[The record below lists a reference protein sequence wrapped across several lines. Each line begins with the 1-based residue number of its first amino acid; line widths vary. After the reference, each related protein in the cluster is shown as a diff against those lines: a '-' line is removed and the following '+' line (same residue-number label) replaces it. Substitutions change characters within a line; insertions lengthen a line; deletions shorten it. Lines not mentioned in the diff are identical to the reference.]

1 MTPNELRQVFQA
13 PYSRQN
19 WIHTL
24 QFLSRYTDRLQFHLE
39 PIKFPFNT
47 DEADKLITTFYEI
60 GILKTSESVALPIF
74 EILLNDKVQI
84 GHNKVTV
91 NNFVKKYIVKDAIRG
106 ALVTF
111 SYENSNRKEWRF
123 SFISKN
129 TASDFFVEVESL
141 ETHPKK
147 YTYVFGTEESHATAI
162 QRFFSLHQSNFEVK
176 DFFNAFEVEALNKEF
191 FEGYKNIYEDFVEYI
206 TGKRFVKEKGKW
218 VEKEKQKPNSQYLSA
233 FGEDDKSVRDYVKK
247 LLGRL
252 VFLYFLQ
259 KKGWLNN
266 DVNYLKNLF
275 EKSNKKTFLE
285 DVLKPLFFG
294 VLNTKPQERMSLFGT
309 EGWNLSLLKEWEQI
323 PYLNG
328 GLFEKDTIDQNII
341 SFSEDLFENT
351 FQFFS
356 EYNFTIDENDPED
369 TQVGI
374 DPEMLGKIFE
384 NLLEDNKDKGAFYT
398 PKEIVQYM
406 CRESLITYLTEKH
419 KDEEINIRTFVEQHF
434 SPWEDTTSQA
444 VLNSIK
450 EVKICDPAIG
460 SGAFPMG
467 MLNELYKCR
476 LALGEEKSV
485 KIKKDIIQNNIYG
498 VDIEKGAVDIARL
511 RFWLALVVDE
521 SIPEPLPN
529 LDFKIMQGNSLL
541 ESYQGVDLSKLVSPQ
556 TESYLDKKNGVI
568 INIFG
573 DTLNAHRIELSNCM
587 NDYFS
592 CADLERK
599 IILRKEIDKK
609 IRQQIK
615 DTYFKID
622 LSDINLSANHH
633 FFLWHTYFSD
643 VFKGANNLDNSGFD
657 IVIGNPPYGAKS
669 SKENKKLFIKNYQS
683 AKSIKGIQKGSLDTY
698 TLFIELGYNLLKKN
712 GNLSFIVPISIT
724 SSEAVTGVYRILE
737 NGCEE
742 IRLSSYAVR
751 PKPIFENAMVN
762 TSIIQFIKTESPC
775 KKIFST
781 KMYRRGKEFDL
792 KQLLDNLEFIE
803 VKEVRLK
810 GRIPKISYDIEKNI
824 LQKILIQNPIGKYIS
839 KKGNP
844 IYYRGA
850 GGRYFKIITN
860 YPTGSSAEKEI
871 LLPSNL
877 SNSIGCILS
886 SNLSF
891 WFYQIYS
898 DNLNWKSYELENF
911 TIPNLSDENIISLE
925 KLYKEYL
932 LDIESN
938 VNYRNVTNGSSYNI
952 SEFKEYKIQKSKHII
967 DQIDDL
973 ICPLYGLTQEE
984 TNFIKNYEIEFR
996 LSDSE

>member
-1 MTPNELRQVFQA
+1 MTTNELRQVFQA
-13 PYSRQN
+13 PYSRQT
-19 WIHTL
+19 WSHILH
-24 QFLSRYTDRLQFHLE
+24 FLSESKNLLQLRLE
-39 PIKFPFNT
+39 PIKIPFDSN
-47 DEADKLITTFYEI
+47 EADRLISSFYEL
-60 GILKTSESVALPIF
+60 GTLKTSDDEEFPIF
-74 EILLNDKVQI
+74 EVLLNDKVQI

-91 NNFVKKYIVKDAIRG
+91 NNFVKRYIIKDAIRG

-129 TASDFFVEVESL
+129 TASDYFAEAERL

-147 YTYVFGTEESHATAI
+147 YTYVFGTEESHSTAI
-162 QRFFSLHQSNFEVK
+162 QRFFSLYQSNFEVK
-176 DFFNAFEVEALNKEF
+176 DFFEAFEVEALNKEF
-191 FEGYKNIYEDFVEYI
+191 FDGYKNIYEDFVEYI

-218 VEKEKQKPNSQYLSA
+218 VEKEKHLPDPQYR
-233 FGEDDKSVRDYVKK
+233 FPFKEDDKYVRDYVKK

-252 VFLYFLQ
+252 VFLHFLQ

-275 EKSNKKTFLE
+275 EKSDKTTFLE
-285 DVLKPLFFG
+285 QVLKPLFFG
-294 VLNTKPQERMSLFGT
+294 VLNTKPQERKSLFET
-309 EGWNLSLLKEWEQI
+309 EGWNLSLLEEWKQI

-328 GLFEKDTIDQNII
+328 GLFEKDTIDQEII
-341 SFSEDLFENT
+341 CFSKDLFENT

-406 CRESLITYLTEKH
+406 CRESLIAYLIEKH
-419 KDEEINIRTFVEQHF
+419 KDEETNIRTLVEQH
-434 SPWEDTTSQA
+434 TSLWSDA
-444 VLNSIK
+444 TSKLVLESLK
-450 EVKICDPAIG
+450 EIKICDPAIG

-521 SIPEPLPN
+521 VIPEPLPN

-541 ESYQGVDLSKLVSPQ
+541 ESYQGVDLSKLAEIKSEKGAGVQ
-556 TESYLDKKNGVI
+556 ITIFDEMLDIHRNNLSNL
-568 INIFG
+568 INIYFNC
-573 DTLNAHRIELSNCM
+573 TNIE
-587 NDYFS
+587 
-592 CADLERK
+592 EK
-599 IILRKEIDKK
+599 IALRQEIDKN
-609 IRQQIK
+609 IRQQIT
-615 DTYFKID
+615 DQHFKVD
-622 LSDINLSANHH
+622 LSNINLSANPY
-633 FFLWHTYFSD
+633 FFLWHTYFAD

-657 IVIGNPPYGAKS
+657 IVIGNPPYGAKLS
-669 SKENKKLFIKNYQS
+669 QEDKRILKKKYIS
-683 AKSIKGIQKGSLDTY
+683 AQTIKGIQKGSLDTY

-751 PKPIFENAMVN
+751 PKPVFENAMVN
-762 TSIIQFIKTESPC
+762 TSIIQFIKTECPC

-925 KLYKEYL
+925 KLYEEYL
-932 LDIESN
+932 LDIEN
-938 VNYRNVTNGSSYNI
+938 KANYRNVTKSSSYHI

-996 LSDSE
+996 LSDNE